1 MLIQTTR
8 FGEIECKDEELL
20 TFTNGIPGFKE
31 YLKYFLIVIDDSP
44 FIYLQSVEE
53 KSLAFI
59 VVSPFDFFPDYEFEL
74 PELVEQE
81 MDVKRTTDI
90 KILNIIS
97 VNGDLTT
104 ATLNLAAPLIIN
116 LANRT
121 GMQYIISDEK
131 YSIRQ
136 PLFADSLIVEGSR

>member
-1 MLIQTTR
+1 MIIQTTR

-20 TFTNGIPGFKE
+20 TFTHGIPGFKE
-31 YLKYFLIVIDDSP
+31 FLKYFLIVIEDSP
-44 FIYLQSVEE
+44 FMYLQSLEDE
-53 KSLAFI
+53 SLAFI
-59 VVSPFDFFPDYEFEL
+59 VVSPFDFFPDYEFVL
-74 PELVEQE
+74 PEPIEQE
-81 MDVKRTTDI
+81 MNVKQTTDI

-97 VNGDLTT
+97 VHGDLAT